1 MYANGFSHS
10 GIDDILSIVEEKNY
24 LDEKTLKDY
33 SQWLLKYIM
42 DAIEK
47 NDDRFYSFDIESSLV
62 CLHYM
67 I

>member
-1 MYANGFSHS
+1 MYANGLSHS
-10 GIDDILSIVEEKNY
+10 GIEDILSIVEEKNY

-47 NDDRFYSFDIESSLV
+47 NDDRFYSFDI
-62 CLHYM
+62 
-67 I
+67 